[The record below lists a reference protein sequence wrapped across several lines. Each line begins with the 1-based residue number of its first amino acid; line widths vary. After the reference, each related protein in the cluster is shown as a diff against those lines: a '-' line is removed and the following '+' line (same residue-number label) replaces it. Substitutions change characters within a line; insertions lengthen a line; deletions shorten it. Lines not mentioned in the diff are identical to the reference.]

1 MAVFYTQNAGLAL
14 FYTDYESIDRLP
26 TLPGYDGTGVLM
38 DNHIRSRKT
47 P

>member
-26 TLPGYDGTGVLM
+26 SLGTTEQGLM
-38 DNHIRSRKT
+38 DNYIRSRKT